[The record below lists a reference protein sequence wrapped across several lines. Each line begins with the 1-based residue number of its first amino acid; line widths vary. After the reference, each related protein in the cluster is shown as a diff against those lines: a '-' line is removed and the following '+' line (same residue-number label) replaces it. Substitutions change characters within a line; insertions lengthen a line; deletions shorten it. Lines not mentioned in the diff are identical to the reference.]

1 MSEVGRTVA
10 GMFAISFE
18 PPFGA
23 ASVHDGDWTLEE
35 LLAVE
40 PGPAAIA
47 MLLSVDP
54 AHRGTED
61 KLLVLRAWERQAAW
75 LAAQQH
81 AAMADVAGPEA
92 LIHDDPVRDEVAAA
106 LGLSRQAADN
116 RIHTARTL
124 ADTLP
129 GTRELLEAGEISTR
143 HALVMVDE
151 CAALD
156 GPAAE
161 QVEKKVLANAPHQ
174 TAAAFR
180 RSVRRAVNCQCATP
194 APAALA
200 ACAAARAERRIVV
213 VPEADGMASLIATMP
228 AIDAR
233 RIFDAV
239 DTLARAR
246 HAKAGG
252 HRRDPGIDA
261 RRVDAL
267 ISLADHAL
275 TDRRLP
281 AGRRRKTEIQ
291 VIIDLP
297 TLLGLREDPAHLPG
311 HGPLPAVVARELA
324 ADADWRRLV
333 VDPVDGHLLDYGH
346 RAYRPPKKL
355 RDYISARDRTCR
367 YPGCGQPAA
376 RCDLD
381 HVAAWKPGRTAASN
395 IIPLC
400 RHHHRLKTHHRWQ
413 VTLNEDSSVDWQ
425 SPAGREYHLKP
436 RNQLDN

>member
-1 MSEVGRTVA
+1 MPRCPKA
-10 GMFAISFE
+10 
-18 PPFGA
+18 PC
-23 ASVHDGDWTLEE
+23 
-35 LLAVE
+35 
-40 PGPAAIA
+40 
-47 MLLSVDP
+47 
-54 AHRGTED
+54 RGTSPSW
-61 KLLVLRAWERQAAW
+61 KACC
-75 LAAQQH
+75 
-81 AAMADVAGPEA
+81 
-92 LIHDDPVRDEVAAA
+92 
-106 LGLSRQAADN
+106 
-116 RIHTARTL
+116 
-124 ADTLP
+124 
-129 GTRELLEAGEISTR
+129 TRRSAGE
-143 HALVMVDE
+143 
-151 CAALD
+151 
-156 GPAAE
+156 AAE
-161 QVEKKVLANAPHQ
+161 QAHGLAGLGGFPGQGGLQGLAGMQAEGGVGLEGGEVGEHLPPVGEERHAPLEVLLGAR
-174 TAAAFR
+174 AAL
-180 RSVRRAVNCQCATP
+180 VHQCAQV
-194 APAALA
+194 LED
-200 ACAAARAERRIVV
+200 RAGE
-213 VPEADGMASLIATMP
+213 
-228 AIDAR
+228 
-233 RIFDAV
+233 
-239 DTLARAR
+239 
-246 HAKAGG
+246 GG
-252 HRRDPGIDA
+252 GFRDVG
-261 RRVDAL
+261 VDAG
-267 ISLADHAL
+267 IGFHGHA
-275 TDRRLP
+275 RRLP

-367 YPGCGQPAA
+367 FPGCGQPAA